1 MNRKQTNFHLVVSYP
16 NFQMEFLTAFETFLK
31 KKLIALIKPTKIDV
45 RKSLY

>member
-31 KKLIALIKPTKIDV
+31 KLIALIEPTKIDL
-45 RKSLY
+45 RKSL

>member
-31 KKLIALIKPTKIDV
+31 KKPDCID
-45 RKSLY
+45 KTHKN